1 MIQNSEFYKVDYAK
15 GIIEIT
21 IEVSV
26 NGYYK
31 DKKVTFHL
39 DREKDPW
46 KFEGHVESLKIEVPV
61 PLNALHNDPI
71 KAINLPETVSPLSE
85 KRIIDALEEFL
96 DLEFK

>member
-1 MIQNSEFYKVDYAK
+1 MRQNSEFYKVDYAK

-31 DKKVTFHL
+31 DKKVTFRI
-39 DREKDPW
+39 DREKHPW
-46 KFEGHVESLKIEVPV
+46 KFEGHVEGLKIEVLV
-61 PLNALHNDPI
+61 PPSASDNDHI
-71 KAINLPETVSPLSE
+71 KTISLPETVSPLSE